1 MYQLSSLLKHYM
13 KWHLLL
19 QQHLMQN
26 LPFLAVSAC
35 SDLVNFSIPARHSAL
50 QSQIINFFL
59 LYHSLPFTSYPE
71 MSDGI
76 TEMDITQ
83 LTDYMP
89 EDIDE
94 INDINVE
101 QLLANHQFV
110 MWKYCVDKTISGVS
124 VIGWCSDDVADSDL
138 LVLVTQFVAE
148 EPEEVMAWDEVQAFC
163 INHIYNNHIVY
174 IFTLGLW
181 LWSSLNIIAFRTI
194 P

>member
-1 MYQLSSLLKHYM
+1 
-13 KWHLLL
+13 
-19 QQHLMQN
+19 
-26 LPFLAVSAC
+26 
-35 SDLVNFSIPARHSAL
+35 
-50 QSQIINFFL
+50 
-59 LYHSLPFTSYPE
+59 

-110 MWKYCVDKTISGVS
+110 MWKYGVEKTISGVS

-138 LVLVTQFVAE
+138 LVLVTQFAAE
-148 EPEEVMAWDEVQAFC
+148 EAEKVNVMRWGASFL
-163 INHIYNNHIVY
+163 Y
-174 IFTLGLW
+174 
-181 LWSSLNIIAFRTI
+181 
-194 P
+194 